1 MLALC
6 LNRSGATPWPYRH
19 RVTLSG
25 LVSCQTSKS
34 PDCAPRC
41 IPLRFVAAVRD
52 LTNGNFGILI
62 AYVLPGAVA
71 LWGVSYFSPAVTG
84 WLGRAASNAPTVGG
98 FLYVTL
104 AAVGAGLTASTV
116 RWMVVDTVHH
126 LTGIPRPRWDFSQFD
141 QKVAGYDKLG
151 EVHYK
156 YYEFYGDVL
165 VSLVFS
171 WFCRRLALGFW
182 SAPLEWLDLAFLVLG
197 GIFFAGSRDTFRT
210 YNQRLE
216 MLLGTD
222 DERRVRRHRR
232 KRKRRAKS
240 LKSGALEK

>member
-1 MLALC
+1 M
-6 LNRSGATPWPYRH
+6 
-19 RVTLSG
+19 
-25 LVSCQTSKS
+25 
-34 PDCAPRC
+34 
-41 IPLRFVAAVRD
+41 RD

-84 WLGRAASNAPTVGG
+84 WLGGSASNAPTVGG

-116 RWMVVDTVHH
+116 RWMVVDTIHH

-156 YYEFYGDVL
+156 YYEFYGGTL

-171 WFCRRLALGFW
+171 WVCRRLALGFW

-197 GIFFAGSRDTFRT
+197 GIFFAGSRDTYRK
-210 YNQRLE
+210 YNQRLTMVLGE
-216 MLLGTD
+216 MAAVASSSATD
-222 DERRVRRHRR
+222 
-232 KRKRRAKS
+232 S
-240 LKSGALEK
+240 STGACNGCKQLEDRDPTQEPG